1 MKKTPT
7 IPAGLTPSQRQ
18 KYKADHFAFHYAA
31 PQKAK

>member
-18 KYKADHFAFHYAA
+18 KYKACHFADHYATT
-31 PQKAK
+31 PKAK